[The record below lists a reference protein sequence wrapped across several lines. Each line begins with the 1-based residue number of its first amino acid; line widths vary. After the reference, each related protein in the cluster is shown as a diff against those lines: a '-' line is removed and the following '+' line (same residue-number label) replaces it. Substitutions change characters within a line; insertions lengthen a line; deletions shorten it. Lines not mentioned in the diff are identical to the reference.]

1 MPTPQ
6 IRLVCYPVRLT
17 SELDDRKYYSTC
29 MLMRAYVGSQGK
41 GSYKHEA
48 LISSGSY
55 LLNDEK
61 GSQEKAPISIKLL

>member
-1 MPTPQ
+1 MF
-6 IRLVCYPVRLT
+6 I
-17 SELDDRKYYSTC
+17 
-29 MLMRAYVGSQGK
+29 RAYEGSQGK

-61 GSQEKAPISIKLL
+61 GSQKGHYKHKALISDGSYKHTCTVLVRCRMLEAFLVNSC

>member
-1 MPTPQ
+1 M
-6 IRLVCYPVRLT
+6 
-17 SELDDRKYYSTC
+17 
-29 MLMRAYVGSQGK
+29 GSQGK

-61 GSQEKAPISIKLL
+61 GSQEKAPIRIKLFNISDGSYKHSCTVLVRCRMLEAFLVNSW